1 MASPAF
7 SRVATSVPA
16 TVVASPRVS
25 LLAGLPCRTVTQT
38 IDIGG
43 QRVSASALL
52 CRGLDGQWR
61 IESSQQAGIA
71 QAAPRSFPPVK

>member
-1 MASPAF
+1 MASPGF
-7 SRVATSVPA
+7 SRVAASMPT
-16 TVVASPRVS
+16 TIVASPRVA
-25 LLAGLPCRTVTQT
+25 LRAGLPCRNVTQT

-61 IESSQQAGIA
+61 IESNQEAGIA
-71 QAAPRSFPPVK
+71 QATPRSFPPVK